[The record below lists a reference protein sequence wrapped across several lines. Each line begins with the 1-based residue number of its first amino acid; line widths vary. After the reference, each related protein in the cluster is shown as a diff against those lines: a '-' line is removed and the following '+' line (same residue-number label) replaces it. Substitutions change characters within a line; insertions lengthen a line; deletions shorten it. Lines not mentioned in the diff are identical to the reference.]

1 MCSLQ
6 VFGKITQHV
15 HSLICQ
21 MLTGRLSADRH
32 SRSWLWIQ
40 FQDYLILPTF
50 KDCSHPY
57 TVGLNTQARV
67 CCHNSHSLTYRAP
80 GRGAYPPQALQEASG
95 AAEGGHALGS
105 EVCASLVW
113 HTCPC
118 CKQPKEDMSLF
129 PPSGAPLRGT
139 LGSLCDLAR
148 WGW

>member
-57 TVGLNTQARV
+57 TVGLNTQAHV

-113 HTCPC
+113 AHVSLLQAAQGGYVTVSTFRGS
-118 CKQPKEDMSLF
+118 PKRDPGL
-129 PPSGAPLRGT
+129 PV
-139 LGSLCDLAR
+139 
-148 WGW
+148 